1 MADGGGRTRWSSQEN
16 FHGAR
21 WRAATKWPGWTE
33 LRVHGASTLRGEWLK
48 MVMVKFAV
56 QATLAMFEGKN
67 LLAVLLCIANMN
79 L

>member
-1 MADGGGRTRWSSQEN
+1 
-16 FHGAR
+16 
-21 WRAATKWPGWTE
+21 
-33 LRVHGASTLRGEWLK
+33 